1 MDVSSYLVGAAVV
14 IWVIARQFAG
24 RWVPAR
30 RSLLLPLVLVV
41 GGVGHA
47 GNVHWTALAVA
58 VVGAD
63 AVLTAGLGA
72 LRGSAIRLTL
82 REGYLYQ
89 RGGWP
94 SVGLWALTI
103 AVRVLV
109 ALPFLHT
116 SAGPALA
123 ATLAASYGVSLAV
136 QFAVF
141 NARVARD
148 GRPIRP
154 ARRGADARSTLAR

>member
-1 MDVSSYLVGAAVV
+1 MDVSSYLVAAAVAV
-14 IWVIARQFAG
+14 WVVARQFTG
-24 RWVPAR
+24 RGVPAR
-30 RSLLLPLVLVV
+30 RSLLLLPLVL
-41 GGVGHA
+41 
-47 GNVHWTALAVA
+47 
-58 VVGAD
+58 
-63 AVLTAGLGA
+63 
-72 LRGSAIRLTL
+72 
-82 REGYLYQ
+82 
-89 RGGWP
+89 
-94 SVGLWALTI
+94 LTI

-116 SAGPALA
+116 SAGPALE
-123 ATLAASYGVSLAV
+123 ATLAASFGVSLAV

>member
-14 IWVIARQFAG
+14 SYVIARQFAG

-41 GGVGHA
+41 VGVGQA

-63 AVLTAGLGA
+63 AV
-72 LRGSAIRLTL
+72 
-82 REGYLYQ
+82 
-89 RGGWP
+89 
-94 SVGLWALTI
+94 
-103 AVRVLV
+103 
-109 ALPFLHT
+109 
-116 SAGPALA
+116 
-123 ATLAASYGVSLAV
+123 SLAV
-136 QFAVF
+136 QLAVF

-154 ARRGADARSTLAR
+154 ARRRAETRATLVR

>member
-14 IWVIARQFAG
+14 SYVIVRQFTG

-41 GGVGHA
+41 VGVGHA

-63 AVLTAGLGA
+63 AV
-72 LRGSAIRLTL
+72 
-82 REGYLYQ
+82 
-89 RGGWP
+89 
-94 SVGLWALTI
+94 
-103 AVRVLV
+103 
-109 ALPFLHT
+109 
-116 SAGPALA
+116 
-123 ATLAASYGVSLAV
+123 SLAV
-136 QFAVF
+136 QFAVY

-148 GRPIRP
+148 GRPLRR
-154 ARRGADARSTLAR
+154 ARRRADPRATLAR

>member
-30 RSLLLPLVLVV
+30 RTLLLPLVLVV
-41 GGVGHA
+41 VGVGHA

-94 SVGLWALTI
+94 SVGLWALTG
-103 AVRVLV
+103 AGEFWPAWVLV
-109 ALPFLHT
+109 PWGTAFGAHFYGSRTLRRAL
-116 SAGPALA
+116 G
-123 ATLAASYGVSLAV
+123 
-136 QFAVF
+136 
-141 NARVARD
+141 
-148 GRPIRP
+148 
-154 ARRGADARSTLAR
+154 ARRRRRVGWL